1 MIWALL
7 AGYAIGSIP
16 SADAVSRIRGH
27 DLRSSGSGN
36 PGTAN
41 ALIVAGKATA
51 GTVLLIDLAKGAIA
65 VAAGNGLAG
74 SWGAVGAGVAAIG
87 GQVLNPWFRF
97 RGGKGLGVASGVTA
111 VIWPIG
117 MLIVMPVAAVGAKLF
132 RAAGGAILGLTAHF
146 VGAIAWAANDWPM
159 WWGFEPDD
167 QLVWMAIGVMTLTAP
182 KFVQELVHRRG
193 WVDY

>member
-7 AGYAIGSIP
+7 VGYAIGSIP
-16 SADAVSRIRGH
+16 STDAVSRIRGH

-41 ALIVAGKATA
+41 ALRVAGKTTA
-51 GTVLLIDLAKGAIA
+51 ATVLLIDLTKGATA
-65 VAAGNGLAG
+65 VAAGSGLAG

-97 RGGKGLGVASGVTA
+97 RGGKGLGVAAGVTA

-117 MLIVMPVAAVGAKLF
+117 MLIVMPVAAVGAKFF
-132 RAAGGAILGLTAHF
+132 RAAGGAILGLTAYF
-146 VGAIAWAANDWPM
+146 VGAIAWAANDWPT
-159 WWGFEPDD
+159 WWGFDPDD
-167 QLVWMAIGVMTLTAP
+167 RLVWMAIGVMALAAP
-182 KFVQELVHRRG
+182 KFVRELVHRRG
-193 WVDY
+193 SG